1 VLVSDRG
8 GPVVGLRVE
17 LSSRVEKFT
26 AETDKDGYAFFD
38 NLKPGSFLLRP
49 EFDPV
54 WPDTVIVDVSP
65 SGPADVT
72 VPLTW
77 PGRAPVTVGALK
89 GILRGPHFYPSFGQG
104 PFSMVL
110 VEGISARVIET
121 TESDGEGRFNFQS
134 KVPPGIYFI
143 QIKLTSTND
152 GRRTDDQIH
161 GGIAVELSMAPGGEE
176 LDVDLGWSDCGLSY
190 KQREK
195 TPDVKVGKICGD
207 VADTEGA
214 AVGGAQ
220 LFLLTNGDEPKVVDQ
235 AMSDSNG
242 KFAMKREPEGTY
254 RLVVTR
260 LGFEPSRLFVHI
272 GNSNSSEQCEQ
283 PMHLRL
289 GVL

>member
-1 VLVSDRG
+1 MRNKIVTSTIGVCLALLVCRIVGACVISYPTVEVRHKFRVLVSDRG

-110 VEGISARVIET
+110 VEGIS
-121 TESDGEGRFNFQS
+121 
-134 KVPPGIYFI
+134 
-143 QIKLTSTND
+143 
-152 GRRTDDQIH
+152 
-161 GGIAVELSMAPGGEE
+161 
-176 LDVDLGWSDCGLSY
+176 
-190 KQREK
+190 
-195 TPDVKVGKICGD
+195 
-207 VADTEGA
+207 
-214 AVGGAQ
+214 
-220 LFLLTNGDEPKVVDQ
+220 
-235 AMSDSNG
+235 
-242 KFAMKREPEGTY
+242 
-254 RLVVTR
+254 
-260 LGFEPSRLFVHI
+260 
-272 GNSNSSEQCEQ
+272 
-283 PMHLRL
+283 
-289 GVL
+289 